1 MAAIIEVVDL
11 VKHFPGVKAVDG
23 LSFAIPAGSCF
34 GLLSPNGAGKT
45 TTIELLEGILTPDSG
60 QSLFHGAPRG
70 PDYRSRIGIQFQHT
84 ALQDFLTVR
93 DTLRLFASLYPNPLP
108 RELLIDLC
116 ALGEF
121 IDRDSRKLSG
131 GQRQRLLLALALL
144 GDPEL
149 LFLDEPTTGLDPQ
162 VRHHFWQ
169 RIEAIKAQGKTVVLT
184 THYMDEAQQLC
195 DLIAI
200 VDHGHLLSL
209 DTPAALLAQHFDG
222 VLVRLGGHPA
232 LAGLGYPLRPVGD
245 QVELCCPDV
254 ATLLPALLDLGVPL
268 TGMQVRSP
276 NLEDL
281 FLNLTGHSLR
291 SGA

>member
-34 GLLSPNGAGKT
+34 GLLGPNGAGKT

-60 QSLFHGAPRG
+60 RIPFHGAPRG

-131 GQRQRLLLALALL
+131 ASVSACCWLWPCSGIPNCCFWMSPPQDWIPRRA
-144 GDPEL
+144 
-149 LFLDEPTTGLDPQ
+149 TT
-162 VRHHFWQ
+162 
-169 RIEAIKAQGKTVVLT
+169 
-184 THYMDEAQQLC
+184 
-195 DLIAI
+195 
-200 VDHGHLLSL
+200 
-209 DTPAALLAQHFDG
+209 
-222 VLVRLGGHPA
+222 
-232 LAGLGYPLRPVGD
+232 
-245 QVELCCPDV
+245 
-254 ATLLPALLDLGVPL
+254 
-268 TGMQVRSP
+268 
-276 NLEDL
+276 
-281 FLNLTGHSLR
+281 
-291 SGA
+291 SGSE

>member
-11 VKHFPGVKAVDG
+11 VKHFPGVRAVDG

-34 GLLSPNGAGKT
+34 GLLGPNGAGKT

-60 QSLFHGAPRG
+60 QILFHGAPRG

-149 LFLDEPTTGLDPQ
+149 LFLDEPTTG
-162 VRHHFWQ
+162 
-169 RIEAIKAQGKTVVLT
+169 
-184 THYMDEAQQLC
+184 
-195 DLIAI
+195 
-200 VDHGHLLSL
+200 
-209 DTPAALLAQHFDG
+209 
-222 VLVRLGGHPA
+222 
-232 LAGLGYPLRPVGD
+232 
-245 QVELCCPDV
+245 
-254 ATLLPALLDLGVPL
+254 
-268 TGMQVRSP
+268 
-276 NLEDL
+276 
-281 FLNLTGHSLR
+281 
-291 SGA
+291 

>member
-11 VKHFPGVKAVDG
+11 IKNFPGVKAVDG

-34 GLLSPNGAGKT
+34 GLLGPNGAGKT

-60 QSLFHGAPRG
+60 QILFHGAPRG

-108 RELLIDLC
+108 RELLIELC

-162 VRHHFWQ
+162 ARHHFWQ

-195 DLIAI
+195 DRIAI

-222 VLVRLGGHPA
+222 VLVRLTDHPA
-232 LAGLGYPLRPVGD
+232 LASLGYP
-245 QVELCCPDV
+245 
-254 ATLLPALLDLGVPL
+254 
-268 TGMQVRSP
+268 
-276 NLEDL
+276 
-281 FLNLTGHSLR
+281 
-291 SGA
+291 